1 MPRTPF
7 DKVVPE
13 YRNAIVPQNHWMSVC
28 HPYFIPIQP
37 PPPPCGCP
45 GPHPGPHPGPRPAP
59 PCVPAMDHAPIPC
72 GMHGGHD
79 TRPIVNPAAGRT
91 VVLPVVPMPKQPCC
105 CPVPV
110 PPRPPKPEP
119 HAVTSVTG
127 TGTPV
132 CVQPLVEKPNPYI
145 DPVDYDS
152 NVQAP
157 HPKIYWLAKRDV
169 SVVSGDN
176 TDVEEI
182 VEPATG
188 DKTYVVSSHTPE
200 SDMRRIE
207 ELERQ
212 MAAELAE
219 VRRIKANMLTIDE
232 DQDPENGVRFGLGME

>member
-1 MPRTPF
+1 M
-7 DKVVPE
+7 
-13 YRNAIVPQNHWMSVC
+13 
-28 HPYFIPIQP
+28 
-37 PPPPCGCP
+37 
-45 GPHPGPHPGPRPAP
+45 
-59 PCVPAMDHAPIPC
+59 
-72 GMHGGHD
+72 
-79 TRPIVNPAAGRT
+79 
-91 VVLPVVPMPKQPCC
+91 
-105 CPVPV
+105 
-110 PPRPPKPEP
+110 PPKPEP
-119 HAVTSVTG
+119 HALTSVTG

-132 CVQPLVEKPNPYI
+132 CSQPLMERPNPYI

-219 VRRIKANMLTIDE
+219 VRRIKANMLTVEE
-232 DQDPENGVRFGLGME
+232 DQDPENGVRFGLGMD